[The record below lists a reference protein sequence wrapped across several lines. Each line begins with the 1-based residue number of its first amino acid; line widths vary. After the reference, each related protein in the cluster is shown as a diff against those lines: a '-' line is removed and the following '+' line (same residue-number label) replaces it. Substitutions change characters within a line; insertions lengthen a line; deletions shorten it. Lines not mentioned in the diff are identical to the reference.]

1 VPTADEIAQVTAL
14 GFSEFMATHAIR
26 MAEFNCTVAVEILL
40 TNEPGIMAFIEQQN
54 VAKIEE
60 QKQKEKEKS
69 DESNSDSVKPSEVP
83 QCSPL
88 ITIEE
93 FKSKVNDNVIPRVF
107 EILFSCTL
115 DSVIDQSIGLKM
127 LRRLSKSQIT
137 K

>member
-1 VPTADEIAQVTAL
+1 MIFLIP
-14 GFSEFMATHAIR
+14 
-26 MAEFNCTVAVEILL
+26 ILQ
-40 TNEPGIMAFIEQQN
+40 IY
-54 VAKIEE
+54 
-60 QKQKEKEKS
+60 KQKEKEKS

-137 K
+137 KQKE